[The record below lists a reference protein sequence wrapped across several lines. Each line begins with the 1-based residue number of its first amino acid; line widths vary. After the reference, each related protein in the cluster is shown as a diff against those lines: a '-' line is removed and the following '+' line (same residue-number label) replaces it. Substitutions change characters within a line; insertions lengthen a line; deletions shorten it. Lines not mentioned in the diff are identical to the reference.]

1 MNLQTGRTCVYSYK
15 NDFSHFV
22 DDIDNVDGIGYR
34 RWNHRKTPLR
44 RMEGTKTSQLLS
56 PRFKTPRGTRLQ
68 QLRVRMEEKN
78 IKRGKRAG
86 ITFKLRAIEMAR
98 ENYERW
104 HSGIAAPSIKNIFPS
119 VFLNYSHTSSGDSKE
134 SLCRTHYR
142 QNCRYERKWRE
153 WERLKWYEVFITNT
167 HEKKKKVIGR
177 ESFLPLESFL
187 PTPAIKPFVA
197 WWLEM
202 VSYSAMRS
210 FSIKLLTHS
219 PLTIILSAFPFLIT
233 IPLVAIVYIKKI
245 PPTELLRDKI
255 ILK

>member
-1 MNLQTGRTCVYSYK
+1 
-15 NDFSHFV
+15 
-22 DDIDNVDGIGYR
+22 
-34 RWNHRKTPLR
+34 
-44 RMEGTKTSQLLS
+44 
-56 PRFKTPRGTRLQ
+56 
-68 QLRVRMEEKN
+68 
-78 IKRGKRAG
+78 
-86 ITFKLRAIEMAR
+86 MAR

-142 QNCRYERKWRE
+142 QNCRYERKRRRE
-153 WERLKWYEVFITNT
+153 WERLKWYEVFTTNT
-167 HEKKKKVIGR
+167 HEKKKVIGR

-197 WWLEM
+197 RWLEM

-233 IPLVAIVYIKKI
+233 IPLVAIVHKKDTADRTSSRQYYIKIIDPWAEKRL
-245 PPTELLRDKI
+245 ELLEFAGHKFNL
-255 ILK
+255 ILECSLQYSNMS